1 MNRPETAI
9 PTAAPSAGILSA
21 YHFAPDGTATPLA
34 AGHVDEAIAAR
45 EGWFWIH
52 LSLADTRCRNW
63 IEHNASLS
71 GLVRDILLGPDEHQR
86 LDLYGR
92 DIVGVIPDLQMEFDH
107 HTEDLGRLRFVMTDR
122 FLITLRR
129 KPLHSVERTR
139 QAIAAGTR
147 FTAPIDLLD
156 AIIDHF
162 ADFVG
167 KLAERL
173 GDDLD
178 EAEDRIWRDEA
189 ADQSQRVGRA
199 RSQAVRVHRQLSQMR
214 NLFHRLELRLS
225 GVLPEMIIPIRDLA
239 HKLEAFDQ
247 TVAAIH
253 DRARLLQEE
262 MNTRMAAITNRRLFT
277 LSMLTAGILPPTLV
291 TGFFGMN
298 TKHLPFQDVDGG
310 TWYAL
315 GVALAAGLLTYLAL
329 QRMRAL

>member
-1 MNRPETAI
+1 
-9 PTAAPSAGILSA
+9 
-21 YHFAPDGTATPLA
+21 
-34 AGHVDEAIAAR
+34 
-45 EGWFWIH
+45 
-52 LSLADTRCRNW
+52 
-63 IEHNASLS
+63 
-71 GLVRDILLGPDEHQR
+71 
-86 LDLYGR
+86 
-92 DIVGVIPDLQMEFDH
+92 MEFDQR
-107 HTEDLGRLRFVMTDR
+107 TEDLGRLRFVMTDR
-122 FLITLRR
+122 LLITLRR
-129 KPLHSVERTR
+129 KPLRSVERTR
-139 QAIAAGTR
+139 QAIAAGAR
-147 FTAPIDLLD
+147 FSAPIDLLD

-178 EAEDRIWRDEA
+178 EAEDRIWRDDVV
-189 ADQSQRVGRA
+189 DQSQRVGRA

-214 NLFHRLELRLS
+214 NLFHRIEPRLVGVHPEL
-225 GVLPEMIIPIRDLA
+225 VIPVRDLA

-298 TKHLPFQDVDGG
+298 TKHLPFQEVDGG

-315 GVALAAGLLTYLAL
+315 AIALAAGLLTYWAL
-329 QRMRAL
+329 QRTRAL